1 MICVI
6 GVCLVMWFVCVV
18 LGVLWCDWVM
28 FFCWV
33 WFGDDDVWVLLGVY
47 VDVMVVDWCYC

>member
-1 MICVI
+1 M
-6 GVCLVMWFVCVV
+6 GVVGW
-18 LGVLWCDWVM
+18 M

-47 VDVMVVDWCYC
+47 VDVMVVDFVDLDVGEE